1 MATDDSF
8 ARFYAAVYPRLV
20 GQLLAVT
27 GDLHDAEDV
36 AQEALARASTRWAH
50 LREFE
55 VPEAW
60 VRRVAFNLA
69 ISGLRRARRRLLVVA
84 RLGPPAQVPAL
95 SPDRVALLQAL
106 ARLPLRH
113 REVLVL
119 HHGVGLPVAQI
130 AGELGVP
137 VGTVKSWLARGRARL
152 AGLLA
157 EEQQETRDAR

>member
-1 MATDDSF
+1 M
-8 ARFYAAVYPRLV
+8 
-20 GQLLAVT
+20 
-27 GDLHDAEDV
+27 
-36 AQEALARASTRWAH
+36 
-50 LREFE
+50 
-55 VPEAW
+55 PEAW

-84 RLGPPAQVPAL
+84 RLGPPVQVPAL

-113 REVLVL
+113 RQVLVL

-157 EEQQETRDAR
+157 EEQQEARDAQ